1 MPVYI
6 NYITFSYYTYFQS
19 VIDTTIYFSKCLVGT
34 LTYFL
39 HNTTKETFTPQSGAL
54 GTSQKPG
61 TTNLTQ
67 EITAFSDQSA
77 GWTTTIGSGSDPT
90 MDLAAT
96 VDSDL
101 GNFLGR
107 PVRIAEYNWGVG
119 SGFFERFNPWREFL
133 NDERVKEKTA
143 HFELYRSKLHVK
155 MVVSGTGF
163 HYGRALVSYN
173 PLYGRDDVTT
183 QRSFL
188 QSDLVAASQKPHFFI
203 NPTTNAGGQ
212 LDLPFFYP
220 DNYLSLTRGTDAQ
233 EMGEVTIKSFDSLRH
248 ANGGTGNVTVTV
260 YAWASDVVLAMP
272 TSVNLLS
279 TNFTPQSGKMNSG
292 DEYGK
297 GIISKPATAIARA
310 AGQLTSV
317 PAIAPYA
324 RATQMTAMAIG
335 EVATHWGYSR
345 PAIVSDIVK
354 IKPNPTGNMAN
365 TDASEAL
372 SRLTLDSKQE
382 LTIDSRTV
390 GLDGEDQMDVA
401 RFCQRE
407 SYLDTF
413 TMDETQSPDA
423 LLWNSKVTPVLFRSE
438 VASNPII
445 ELHPTP
451 MCMMSVPFEKWQGS
465 IKYRFQIVK
474 SNFHK
479 GRLLVRWDPRSHSS
493 TVEYNTTYSRVV
505 DLGEEDDF
513 EICIGWGQK
522 EPFLDLDEMG
532 STLSGP
538 PYSSFGRYASDNS
551 AQYNGVLEVAV
562 LNSLVSPAISSPIS
576 INVFVSAC
584 DDIKFG
590 QPTADKL
597 TKYSLFRE
605 PLGRS
610 TFTPQSGEISDGSA
624 IAGTSEG
631 ATDVPVGAD
640 SIAPIAKTTEVAD
653 QTMNVFFGE
662 SVSSLRQ
669 LFRRYIKHRTYVT
682 LPTTVS
688 SDISQTVI
696 EDPGLGLWPG
706 WDPNGIDVVGSKS
719 CNISVPTFVQFFMPC
734 YAGWRG
740 STRTKY
746 AFGGKPGNNP
756 IVTRGSNIPFKQTII
771 INESSEAEL
780 EKSLTYLQGSRSSAG
795 SATTN
800 IGVND
805 TIEVEFPYYQRSRF
819 TTARLP
825 SADFCNGAKGG
836 HIEMLTNAE
845 ADIGAVIHA
854 WKSVGEDFTLFFFTG
869 CPILYANR
877 IVP

>member
-1 MPVYI
+1 
-6 NYITFSYYTYFQS
+6 
-19 VIDTTIYFSKCLVGT
+19 
-34 LTYFL
+34 
-39 HNTTKETFTPQSGAL
+39 
-54 GTSQKPG
+54 
-61 TTNLTQ
+61 
-67 EITAFSDQSA
+67 
-77 GWTTTIGSGSDPT
+77 

-107 PVRIAEYNWGVG
+107 PVRIAEYNWAVG
-119 SGFFERFNPWREFL
+119 GGFFHRFNPWQLFL
-133 NDERVKEKTA
+133 DNARVREKTA
-143 HFELYRSKLHVK
+143 NFELFRSKLHVK

-173 PLYGRDDVTT
+173 PLYGRDEVTT
-183 QRSFL
+183 QRAFL

-220 DNYLSLTRGTDAQ
+220 DNYLSLTRGSDID

-272 TSVNLLS
+272 TSINLASPL
-279 TNFTPQSGKMNSG
+279 FTPQSGKMNSG

-310 AGQLTSV
+310 AGHLTSV

-335 EVATHWGYSR
+335 DVATHWGYSR

-354 IKPNPTGNMAN
+354 FKPNPTGNMAN
-365 TDASEAL
+365 TDAAEAL

-382 LTIDSRTV
+382 ITIDSRTV

-413 TMDETQSPDA
+413 TMDETQNPDT
-423 LLWNSKVTPVLFRSE
+423 LLWNSKVTPVLFRTEGSPS
-438 VASNPII
+438 AST

-451 MCMMSVPFEKWQGS
+451 MAMMSVPFERWQGS
-465 IKYRFQIVK
+465 IKFRFQIVK

-479 GRLLVRWDPRSHSS
+479 GRLLVRWDPRSHGS
-493 TVEYNTTYSRVV
+493 VIEYNTAYSRVV

-522 EPFLDLDEMG
+522 EPFLDLSEM
-532 STLSGP
+532 SSLFFNP
-538 PYSSFGRYASDNS
+538 PYTSTARYPSDNNS
-551 AQYNGVLEVAV
+551 QFNGVLEIAV

-590 QPTADKL
+590 QPAGEKL
-597 TKYSLFRE
+597 SQFSLFRE
-605 PLGRS
+605 VVARS
-610 TFTPQSGEISDGSA
+610 TAFTPQSGEISDGLA

-669 LFRRYIKHRTYVT
+669 LFRRYIKHKSFVT
-682 LPTTVS
+682 LPTTIPG
-688 SDISQTVI
+688 DISQTII
-696 EDPGLGLWPG
+696 EDPGLGVWPG
-706 WDPNGIDVVGSKS
+706 WDSFGKDVVNAKA
-719 CNISVPTFVQFFMPC
+719 CTISIPTFAQFFMPC

-740 STRTKY
+740 STRAKY
-746 AFGGKPGNNP
+746 AFGGRPGNNP
-756 IVTRGSNIPFKQTII
+756 IVTRGSNTPSKVKII
-771 INESSEAEL
+771 INETSEAEL
-780 EKSLTYLQGSRSSAG
+780 DKTLTFLQGSRSSAG

-819 TTARLP
+819 TTARQP
-825 SADFCNGAKGG
+825 RADFCNGAKGG
-836 HIEMLTNAE
+836 RIEMLTNAE
-845 ADIGAVIHA
+845 ADIGAVVHA

-869 CPILYANR
+869 CPILYFNR
-877 IVP
+877 ITP

>member
-1 MPVYI
+1 MFI
-6 NYITFSYYTYFQS
+6 NYITFSYYSYFQS
-19 VIDTTIYFSKCLVGT
+19 VIGTTTYLFKCLVGT
-34 LTYFL
+34 ITYFL
-39 HNTTKETFTPQSGAL
+39 HNTTKEVFTPQSGAL
-54 GTSQKPG
+54 GTSQSPG
-61 TTNLTQ
+61 MTNLSQ

-96 VDSDL
+96 ADSDL

-119 SGFFERFNPWREFL
+119 SGLFQRFNPWTQFL
-133 NDERVKEKTA
+133 GDSRVKEKTA
-143 HFELYRSKLHVK
+143 NFELYRSKLHVK

-173 PLYGRDDVTT
+173 PLYGRDDVTV

-220 DNYLSLTRGTDAQ
+220 DNYLSLTRSSEDVG
-233 EMGEVTIKSFDSLRH
+233 EMGEITIKSFDSLRH
-248 ANGGTGNVTVTV
+248 ANGGTGNVTITI
-260 YAWASDVVLAMP
+260 YAWASDVILAMP
-272 TSVNLLS
+272 TSLS
-279 TNFTPQSGKMNSG
+279 LSSSSFTPQSGKMNSG

-297 GIISKPATAIARA
+297 GIISKPASAIARA
-310 AGQLTSV
+310 AGHLTSV
-317 PAIAPYA
+317 PVIAPYA
-324 RATQMTAMAIG
+324 RATQMCAMAAG
-335 EVATHWGYSR
+335 EVANHWGYSR

-354 IKPNPTGNMAN
+354 FKPNPTGNMAN
-365 TDASEAL
+365 TDAAEAL

-390 GLDGEDQMDVA
+390 GLDGEDQMDVS

-413 TMDETQSPDA
+413 TMDEAQSPDS
-423 LLWNSKVTPVLFRSE
+423 LLWNSKVTPVLFRQEGTSGTF
-438 VASNPII
+438 A

-451 MCMMSVPFEKWQGS
+451 MAMMSVPFEKWQGS

-479 GRLLVRWDPRSHSS
+479 GRLLVRWDPRSNGSNI
-493 TVEYNTTYSRVV
+493 EYNTTYSRVV

-522 EPFLDLDEMG
+522 EPFLE
-532 STLSGP
+532 LSEIVASINP
-538 PYSSFGRYASDNS
+538 PFRSSSRYPSDNT
-551 AQYNGVLEVAV
+551 ATFNGVLEIAV

-590 QPTADKL
+590 QPAGDKL
-597 TKYSLFRE
+597 TKYSLFRQ
-605 PLGRS
+605 PVARRS
-610 TFTPQSGEISDGSA
+610 EFTPQSGEISDGLA

-669 LFRRYIKHRTYVT
+669 LFRRYVKHRTYVT
-682 LPTTVS
+682 LPTNIPG
-688 SDISQTVI
+688 DIGQTVI
-696 EDPGLGLWPG
+696 EDPGLGLWTG
-706 WDPNGIDVVGSKS
+706 WDPNGIDTVQGNP
-719 CNISVPTFVQFFMPC
+719 CNITIPTFAQFFTPC

-740 STRTKY
+740 STRAKY

-756 IVTRGSNIPFKQTII
+756 IVTRGSNVPLKYNIV
-771 INESSEAEL
+771 INETDEGEL
-780 EKSLTYLQGSRSSAG
+780 EKTLTFLQGSSTSAG

-800 IGVND
+800 IGIND

-819 TTARLP
+819 ITARKP

-836 HIEMLTNAE
+836 RIEMLTNAE
-845 ADIGAVIHA
+845 SDIGAVINT

-877 IVP
+877 ITP